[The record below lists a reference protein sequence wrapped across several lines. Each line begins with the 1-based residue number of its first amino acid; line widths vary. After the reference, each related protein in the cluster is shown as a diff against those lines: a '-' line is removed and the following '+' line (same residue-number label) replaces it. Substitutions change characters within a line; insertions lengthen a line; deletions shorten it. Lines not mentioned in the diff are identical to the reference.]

1 MQLILVFI
9 YMNSDMV
16 TDTVIEW
23 FQNLNYE
30 YMILHVIVCYGLY
43 YSANMRWIVEWFSPV
58 RKKGRSRAVWLVG
71 GVLALLE
78 IARYLPFVGE
88 GGLTVDIYLSVIH
101 SYIVIQVFVD
111 PIVSTVHRWF
121 LLFKKT
127 TDDNISS
134 K

>member
-1 MQLILVFI
+1 
-9 YMNSDMV
+9 MV

-43 YSANMRWIVEWFSPV
+43 YSDNMRWIVEWFSPI

-121 LLFKKT
+121 LMFKRT
-127 TDDNISS
+127 TDDSIDS